1 MPLDGSDDTTT
12 AQAGGYNGL
21 LGTPPQPSTDP
32 LTALLGGTVDPATL
46 QTLQRQNAMNSII
59 AQLGAMGAASGPS
72 HLPVPFGVVAG
83 KGALAG
89 QEAQR
94 ENLNNTLLGLQIAP
108 RIEMGRLQAATLAQ
122 NYNLVDAAMRKL
134 GLGGLPRALTGSSTS
149 PPSYAPTAPATT
161 ANGITN
167 PYEAATRV
175 AESSNNPNARNL
187 NPDGTINTKG
197 TSSGLYG
204 FTDGALQDVL
214 KNHPEL
220 KDVPDPKNDPRVL
233 AAFRQDNAQKFFN
246 NNGRFPTPD
255 EERAM
260 HVNGANGAAGFAGS
274 SQPTRVASNG
284 TVPLGTQPTSAGTQP
299 QGTFLGMPADLAA
312 NGIIASRLG
321 LDKLFEK
328 ITPGWENI
336 RANSYVR
343 DPYGNVQQFPAAPQ
357 NMQIIQRPDGSFAAV
372 DVPNAR
378 AGMAANEQTTQD
390 ILQQKEQALARQ
402 RYELQTG
409 LPAPSPQAST
419 APAPNLP
426 PGISAGGAVL
436 PSGRTIGQAQ
446 MAAIPPATTVP
457 PAVDEE
463 GNIITSRGTVV
474 PNAQQ
479 YQTLAE
485 GEKPAGAQLDRSSK
499 VIENWNNNRANLETQ
514 RSRLGVLSQSF
525 QTLEGRG
532 LNESKADLSNV
543 LRGAGLP
550 WVADKIM
557 SAKDTASVQQA
568 LWAGM
573 QDVMSNLKTLVSGS
587 GGRIL
592 NSEFQAFMEHG
603 FSPDMLGPA
612 LYKAVTE
619 QLGTM
624 HQQTNLINDWYTQGK
639 MRGWKD
645 QGAENFQS
653 NWLAKNPIEGFTN
666 YARITTPPFKG
677 MEGNPGAGQ
686 QQPPYPGAKL
696 APDGKWYVQQNGQWH
711 LVNP

>member
-1 MPLDGSDDTTT
+1 MPLDGSNDTTIG
-12 AQAGGYNGL
+12 AQPGYNGL
-21 LGTPPQPSTDP
+21 LGAAPQPSTDP

-59 AQLGAMGAASGPS
+59 TQLGAMGAASGPS

-122 NYNLVDAAMRKL
+122 NYNLLDSAMRRL

-149 PPSYAPTAPATT
+149 PSSYAPNVPANTA

-175 AESSNNPNARNL
+175 AESSGDPNAH
-187 NPDGTINTKG
+187 NPAPGS

-204 FTDGALQDVL
+204 FTDGTLQDVL

-246 NNGRFPTPD
+246 NNGRWPTPD

-260 HVNGANGAAGFAGS
+260 HVNGANGAAGFAGP
-274 SQPTRVASNG
+274 SQQPVRVASNG
-284 TVPLGTQPTSAGTQP
+284 TVPLGTQPANAGTQQP
-299 QGTFLGMPADLAA
+299 GTFLGMPADLAA
-312 NGIIASRLG
+312 NGIVASRLG

-328 ITPGWENI
+328 ITPGWENL
-336 RANSYVR
+336 RPNSYLR
-343 DPYGNVQQFPAAPQ
+343 DPYGNVQQFPAAPP

-378 AGMAANEQTTQD
+378 AGMAANEQTTQN
-390 ILQQKEQALARQ
+390 ILQQKAEDLAR
-402 RYELQTG
+402 LQYQLKTG
-409 LPAPSPQAST
+409 LPAPAPSGGT
-419 APAPNLP
+419 APSPNLP
-426 PGISAGGAVL
+426 PGISAGGATL
-436 PSGRTIGQAQ
+436 PTGRTLGPAP
-446 MAAIPPATTVP
+446 MPAIPPTTTVP
-457 PAVDEE
+457 QAKDQE
-463 GNIITSRGTVV
+463 GNVITDRGTTV
-474 PNAQQ
+474 PDAGR
-479 YQTLAE
+479 YQDLAI
-485 GEKPAGAQLDRSSK
+485 GEQPADKQLDRSSK

-532 LNESKADLSNV
+532 LNESKAELSNV

-557 SAKDTASVQQA
+557 NANDTASVQQA

-573 QDVMSNLKTLVSGS
+573 QDVMANLKTLVSGS

-619 QLGTM
+619 QMGTM
-624 HQQTNLINDWYTQGK
+624 YQQTNMIRDWYKEAK
-639 MRGWKD
+639 MRGWRD

-653 NWLAKNPIEGFTN
+653 NWLDKNPIENFTN
-666 YARITTPPFKG
+666 YARMSTPAFKG
-677 MEGNPGAGQ
+677 MEGNPGADQ
-686 QQPPYPGAKL
+686 KQPPYPGAKL
-696 APDGKWYVQQNGQWH
+696 APDGNWYVPDPNRTGKY
-711 LVNP
+711 LMVKP